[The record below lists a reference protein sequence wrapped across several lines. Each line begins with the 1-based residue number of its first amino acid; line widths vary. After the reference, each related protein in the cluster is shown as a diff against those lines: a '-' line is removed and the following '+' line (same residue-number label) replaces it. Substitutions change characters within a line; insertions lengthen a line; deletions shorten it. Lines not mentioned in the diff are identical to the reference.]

1 MGRLID
7 RVGSLGLSANRNRS
21 VFEYLARSIVYQQLS
36 GKAAGTI
43 HGRLKNLFSNRRIT
57 ADRLLALP
65 DEALRGAGL
74 SRGKC
79 LALRD
84 LAARAVAGE
93 LPRARKLDQM
103 SDTDIVST
111 LTVVRGVGPWTA
123 QMLLIF
129 YLGRPDVMP
138 SGDLGFAGAISIF
151 VDSRRFRSLTSW
163 NGPVAAG
170 GRTEVSRP
178 GISGAAWTSIYRPA
192 DQSKGRPSVRVRVWY
207 RLSSMSAVSV
217 RSGSTMMH
225 STGQTTTH
233 CGSSK
238 WPTHSVHRSGSI
250 S

>member
-138 SGDLGFAGAISIF
+138 SGDLGVRRGYQHLRGFKTLPEPDKLERAG
-151 VDSRRFRSLTSW
+151 RRWRPYRSVATWYLWRSLDIDLPTS
-163 NGPVAAG
+163 
-170 GRTEVSRP
+170 
-178 GISGAAWTSIYRPA
+178 
-192 DQSKGRPSVRVRVWY
+192 
-207 RLSSMSAVSV
+207 
-217 RSGSTMMH
+217 
-225 STGQTTTH
+225 
-233 CGSSK
+233 
-238 WPTHSVHRSGSI
+238 
-250 S
+250 

>member
-1 MGRLID
+1 MNTRLSFDPESALIHLKHVDKGMGRLID

-138 SGDLGFAGAISIF
+138 SGDLGVRRGYQHLRGFKTLPEPDKLERAG
-151 VDSRRFRSLTSW
+151 RRWRPYRSVATWYLWRSLDIDLPTS
-163 NGPVAAG
+163 
-170 GRTEVSRP
+170 
-178 GISGAAWTSIYRPA
+178 
-192 DQSKGRPSVRVRVWY
+192 
-207 RLSSMSAVSV
+207 
-217 RSGSTMMH
+217 
-225 STGQTTTH
+225 
-233 CGSSK
+233 
-238 WPTHSVHRSGSI
+238 
-250 S
+250 

>member
-1 MGRLID
+1 MNTRLSFDPESALIHLKHVDKGRGRLID

-84 LAARAVAGE
+84 LATRAVAGE

-138 SGDLGFAGAISIF
+138 SGDLGVRRGYQHLRGFKTLPEPDKLERAG
-151 VDSRRFRSLTSW
+151 RRWRPYRSVATWYLWRSLDIDLPTS
-163 NGPVAAG
+163 
-170 GRTEVSRP
+170 
-178 GISGAAWTSIYRPA
+178 
-192 DQSKGRPSVRVRVWY
+192 
-207 RLSSMSAVSV
+207 
-217 RSGSTMMH
+217 
-225 STGQTTTH
+225 
-233 CGSSK
+233 
-238 WPTHSVHRSGSI
+238 
-250 S
+250 